1 MESDFWQQR
10 WREQRIGWHQPK
22 VNAWLREY
30 WASLE
35 LPPGSRVFVP
45 LCGKS
50 LDMLWLVQQS
60 HEVVGVELSSLA
72 LASFCEEHGLQAEQ
86 QEEERFVRHHAQC
99 IHLLEGDFFHLRPSD
114 LGKVQGVWDRAALVA
129 LPEPMRGEYARH
141 LASLLDP
148 GTQVLLVTMEYPA
161 GEMEGPPFSVSAAEV
176 QEIFGG
182 AFHVKLLETGDMLAG
197 NPSLRERGLN
207 RLVEQVWQLRRF

>member
-1 MESDFWQQR
+1 MESDFWHQR
-10 WREQRIGWHQPK
+10 WREQRTGWHQPQ
-22 VNAWLREY
+22 VNEWLKRY
-30 WASLE
+30 WPILE

-50 LDMLWLVQQS
+50 MDMAWLVQQG
-60 HEVVGVELSSLA
+60 HEVVGVELSPLA
-72 LASFCEEHGLQAEQ
+72 LSAFCEENRLQVER
-86 QEEERFVRHHAQC
+86 QEEGPFVHHHAQH
-99 IHLLEGDFFHLRPSD
+99 IHLLEGDFFHLRPQH

-141 LASLLDP
+141 LAALLDP

-176 QEIFGG
+176 EEIFGG
-182 AFHVKLLETGDMLAG
+182 TFHVNLLEAGDMLAG
-197 NPSLRERGLN
+197 NPSLRERGLS
-207 RLVEQVWQLRRF
+207 RLVEQVWQLRRL